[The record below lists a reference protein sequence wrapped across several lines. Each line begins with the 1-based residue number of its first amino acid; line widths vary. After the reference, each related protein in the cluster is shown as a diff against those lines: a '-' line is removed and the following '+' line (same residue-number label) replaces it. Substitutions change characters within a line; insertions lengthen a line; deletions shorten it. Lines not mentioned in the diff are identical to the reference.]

1 METIPKSRFHHID
14 LMESIAIL
22 FVVIYHSIMF
32 PGDFLSDRSFSV
44 YFSYFFSTILC
55 CCVPLFFFANGYL
68 LFNRSFNL
76 KKHIRKMVRILF
88 IILVWAPINLLTI
101 TLLQGEPLTLQ
112 EFADQILYL
121 DTTYLV
127 NRFWFL
133 GALLCIYLLFPALK
147 ALYDSNLNAFI
158 FTTAIIALFTFGNV
172 LADQLLTFFGKLF
185 ARGLMD
191 IDYPLITML
200 NPFRGSCGYSFVY
213 FCTGGLL
220 FRYEDRI
227 RAIPAKKRNLTAV
240 LGICVCCGLLF
251 LVGVF
256 YSVYIEHMI
265 YDVIWYGYD
274 TIFTF
279 CNVIFIYI
287 LSLNHT
293 KNHPFI
299 QTVSL
304 NTLGIYT
311 THTIVIALTYFP
323 VVSVPFLR
331 NVPANILYA
340 TLVICCCLC
349 LCFIIKKIPVLK
361 SLI

>member
-1 METIPKSRFHHID
+1 METIKKSRFHHID
-14 LMESIAIL
+14 LIESIAIL
-22 FVVIYHSIMF
+22 FVVIYHSNMC
-32 PGDFLSDRSFSV
+32 PSDFLSDSSFSV
-44 YFSYFFSTILC
+44 YFSYFFTAILS

-68 LFNRSFNL
+68 LFNRPFNL
-76 KKHIRKMVRILF
+76 KKHIRKMVRILC

-101 TLLQGEPLTLQ
+101 TLLRGESLTLR
-112 EFADQILYL
+112 EFADHILYF
-121 DTTYLV
+121 DTTYHV

-133 GALLCIYLLFPALK
+133 STLLCIYLLFPALK

-158 FTTAIIALFTFGNV
+158 FTTAIIALFTFGHV

-185 ARGLMD
+185 VRD
-191 IDYPLITML
+191 WTYIDYPLITML
-200 NPFRGSCGYSFVY
+200 NPFHGSYGYSFVY
-213 FCTGGLL
+213 FCIGGLF

-227 RAIPAKKRNLTAV
+227 RAIPAKIRNLTAA

-256 YSVYIEHMI
+256 YSIYIERTI
-265 YDVIWYGYD
+265 YDIVWFGYD

-279 CNVIFIYI
+279 CNVVFIYI

-299 QTVSL
+299 QMVSL

-311 THTIVIALTYFP
+311 THSIVVALTYSP
-323 VVSVPFLR
+323 IVSIPFMH
-331 NVPANILYA
+331 NVPATILYA
-340 TLVICCCLC
+340 VFVVCCCLGLC
-349 LCFIIKKIPVLK
+349 LIIKKIPVLK
-361 SLI
+361 TLI